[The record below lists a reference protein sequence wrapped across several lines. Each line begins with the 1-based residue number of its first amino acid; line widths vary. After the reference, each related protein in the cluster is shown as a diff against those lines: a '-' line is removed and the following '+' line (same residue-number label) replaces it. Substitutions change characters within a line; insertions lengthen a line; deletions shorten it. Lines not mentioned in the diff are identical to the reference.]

1 MGSWHQVGDAIWE
14 RLFEG
19 GIAAHVRTSRYRWQ
33 VAIAPRPGVPLDWQ
47 DYCSTI
53 DAAGGRVCQEYKA
66 KRRATALARK
76 LIKGG

>member
-1 MGSWHQVGDAIWE
+1 MGPWHQVGAVWE
-14 RLFEG
+14 RHFDG
-19 GIAAHVRTSRYRWQ
+19 GIAAYVRTSRYRWQ

-53 DAAGGRVCQEYKA
+53 DAAGGCVCQEYKA